1 MEAEIDINWENAL
14 GGNPDDGRAITEQHD
29 LKGYLTEDPDTGC
42 IRRIK
47 QGDADAFEA
56 VVYRF
61 ERPLRAWLA
70 VQSPPGVDAD
80 DIAQKSFIVA
90 YTRIHEFKE
99 GTNFG
104 AWLFS
109 IAGWQLKTETTRL
122 RRVADYHSRYAP
134 DLLQKLHGEP
144 EEEPEYLMN
153 RLGCLKKCVASLSE
167 EMSCFLKWRYYDEIS
182 LEEMARLSERSV
194 PAVKK
199 QLWKLRR
206 KLQHCLEQRMDGTV
220 T

>member
-1 MEAEIDINWENAL
+1 MEIIFDENLGNEIA
-14 GGNPDDGRAITEQHD
+14 GNLDSDPAITVRTYVKD
-29 LKGYLTEDPDTGC
+29 YLSEDPDDGC

-56 VVYRF
+56 VVYRY

-70 VQSPPGVDAD
+70 TQSPPGVDAD
-80 DIAQKSFIVA
+80 DIAQKSFIAA
-90 YTRIHEFKE
+90 YTRIHEFEE

-109 IAGWQLKTETTRL
+109 IARWQLKTETTRL
-122 RRVADYHSRYAP
+122 RRIADYHSRYSP
-134 DLLQKLHGEP
+134 DLLQNLHGEV
-144 EEEPEYLMN
+144 EVEPEHLMTQ
-153 RLGCLKKCVASLSE
+153 LGHLKKCVASLNQDL
-167 EMSCFLKWRYYDEIS
+167 SCFLKWRYYDGIS

-206 KLQHCLEQRMDGTV
+206 KLQQCLEQRMEGT
-220 T
+220 TT

>member
-1 MEAEIDINWENAL
+1 MDFSISCIPENEIE
-14 GGNPDDGRAITEQHD
+14 GNPGSDRAITGQID
-29 LKGYLTEDPDTGC
+29 VKDYLSKELDDGC

-47 QGDADAFEA
+47 HGAVDAFEA

-70 VQSPPGVDAD
+70 TQSPPGVDAD
-80 DIAQKSFIVA
+80 EIAQKSFIAA
-90 YTRIHEFKE
+90 YTRIHEFEE

-109 IAGWQLKTETTRL
+109 IARWQLKSETTRL
-122 RRVADYHSRYAP
+122 RRIADYHSRYAP
-134 DLLQKLHGEP
+134 DLLQKLHGEV
-144 EEEPEYLMN
+144 EVEPEHLMVQ
-153 RLGCLKKCVASLSE
+153 LDHLKKCVASLNQDL
-167 EMSCFLKWRYYDEIS
+167 SCFLKWRYYDGIS

-199 QLWKLRR
+199 QLWKVRR
-206 KLQHCLEQRMDGTV
+206 KLQLCLEQRMGGTA